1 MQLLKEWSQSFKKDT
16 TLGIVEET
24 YDSLKKTCT

>member
-1 MQLLKEWSQSFKKDT
+1 MQLLKEWSQSFKKDA

-24 YDSLKKTCT
+24 YDSLKKTCV